1 MFVLLLCAVFG
12 LVLAIFHSTRSRAD
26 RDVVVNRAEMTL
38 GNGNGTGG
46 SLIKGASGSK
56 PNILLIITDD
66 QEKTSMRAMPQTLD
80 LFKRHG
86 VNFNHGYVTTPLCCP
101 ARASMY
107 SGLYAHNHGI
117 ITNNP
122 QKQFGTTYLWQ
133 DTFPA
138 KLQGAGYSHR
148 PVRQVPE
155 QLGQG
160 Q

>member
-1 MFVLLLCAVFG
+1 
-12 LVLAIFHSTRSRAD
+12 
-26 RDVVVNRAEMTL
+26 
-38 GNGNGTGG
+38 
-46 SLIKGASGSK
+46 
-56 PNILLIITDD
+56 
-66 QEKTSMRAMPQTLD
+66 MRAMPKTLD

-138 KLQGAGYSHR
+138 KLQGAGYHTGLFGKYLNNWDKARRARRASTSSR
-148 PVRQVPE
+148 TTTRAPSTTGPSAA
-155 QLGQG
+155 GPI
-160 Q
+160 